1 VSSIRVFLVVVLLA
15 TITLTVFLSAL
26 HGYRISMEQAQQ
38 LFDLKLADAAHL
50 LDDAGNRYLG
60 GVAPSARQFG
70 FQVWEDGILRQRS
83 ANVPPTPISRFE
95 SGYHFNNFSNYRWRT
110 FAWQAPGRQRWIMTA
125 ERVDLRIE
133 LGEGI
138 ILKSVLPVVASL
150 PVAGLLIWWIV
161 GYGLSPLRQLASRLH
176 NKRAT
181 ELGALPVEH
190 QPEELIRLI
199 TSINDLLRRLEASFE
214 RERQFAAD
222 AAHEL
227 RTPIS
232 VLKVHM
238 HNLAQDLPHDHH
250 DLLQLEQAADRMG
263 KVTEQILL
271 LNRTSPDHYQAQF
284 SRIDLH
290 ALAQQCIADH
300 YDVFDTRHQSI
311 ELKGCSLMMRG
322 DSFALQML
330 IGNLLENAGKY
341 TPVQGSIRVI
351 VEMQQGNPQLVV
363 EDSGPG
369 IPDGQYDRVFDRFYR
384 VGGDHHDSGVV
395 GCGLGLSIVRQ
406 IAKLHHA
413 AVTMSHSGF
422 ATGLRVTVG
431 FPSRAHT

>member
-1 VSSIRVFLVVVLLA
+1 VSSIRIFLVVVLLA

-38 LFDLKLADAAHL
+38 LFDMKLADAAHL
-50 LDDAGNRYLG
+50 LDDAGHHYTD
-60 GVAPSARQFG
+60 GVVPSARQFG
-70 FQVWEDGILRQRS
+70 FQVWDDGVLRQRS
-83 ANVPPTPISRFE
+83 ANVPDTPISRFDG
-95 SGYHFNNFSNYRWRT
+95 GYNYSNFGNYRWRT
-110 FAWQAPGRQRWIMTA
+110 FAWQAPGREHWVMTA
-125 ERVDLRIE
+125 ERVDLRTE
-133 LGEGI
+133 LSEGI
-138 ILKSVLPVVASL
+138 ILKAVLPVVASL

-176 NKRAT
+176 NKRAS
-181 ELGALPVEH
+181 ELGALPVER
-190 QPEELIRLI
+190 QPRELIRLI
-199 TSINDLLRRLEASFE
+199 TSINDLLYRLEASFV

-232 VLKVHM
+232 VLKVHL
-238 HNLAQDLPHDHH
+238 HNLAKDLPEEHH
-250 DLLQLEQAADRMG
+250 DLRRLEQATERMG

-271 LNRTSPDHYQAQF
+271 LNRTAPDQYQAQF

-300 YDVFDTRHQSI
+300 YALFESRHQGI
-311 ELKGCSLMMRG
+311 ELEGRPLMMQG
-322 DSFALQML
+322 DGFALQML

-341 TPVQGSIRVI
+341 TPAQGRIRVI
-351 VEMQQGNPQLVV
+351 VDTQDGAACLVV

-369 IPDGQYDRVFDRFYR
+369 IPDGQYERVFDRFYR
-384 VGGDHHDSGVV
+384 AGGDQHDSGVV

-406 IAKLHHA
+406 IADLHHA
-413 AVTMSHSGF
+413 GVTLSHSAF
-422 ATGLRVTVG
+422 DSGLRVTVK
-431 FPSRAHT
+431 FPQRS